1 MIDDYGTT
9 KMTSKGQVVI
19 PETIR
24 KKLGLKP
31 GTQFM
36 VMAERDIVL
45 LQELKPLSPEE
56 FRKFTAA
63 ARRWARETGLKKSD
77 IKKAIQGFRKEHRRS
92 S

>member
-1 MIDDYGTT
+1 MDEFGTT

-19 PETIR
+19 PESIR

-36 VMAERDIVL
+36 VMAERDVVL

-56 FRKFTAA
+56 FREFTAQ

-77 IKKAIQGFRKEHRRS
+77 IKRAIQEVRKEQRRS